1 MRTMGET
8 VPQHVAKARRD
19 VEAGVHYERATIFQT
34 LLESDL
40 GAGEKTA
47 KRLHADATA
56 VLGAGTETTS
66 WALAVATFHLLAAPA
81 RLARLRAALEPHVS
95 ADPRVP
101 LPPGPELEASVPYL
115 AAVVLEGL
123 RLSYGV
129 AARTAREPSPSQ
141 PQPLVYRGEFRK
153 RPVELVLPPGY
164 AIGMSAVLAHH
175 DETLFPD
182 SHAFRPERWL
192 DERGE
197 RRRDLEKGL
206 LAFSKGSR
214 ACLGKKCVIPPSP
227 LTLFPFPL
235 GPLDSHCLGCHP
247 SHGHESERLLT
258 LVSPTPTIV
267 SPSPSSTWLSL
278 LWHCACSHTCVCMR
292 RPSETWPTTTTCSS
306 RWWLRAARVYA

>member
-19 VEAGVHYERATIFQT
+19 VDAGVHYERATLFQT

-40 GAGEKTA
+40 AAGEKTA
-47 KRLHADATA
+47 ARLHADATA

-81 RLARLRAALEPHVS
+81 RLARLRAALAPHVPDARALPAG
-95 ADPRVP
+95 AD
-101 LPPGPELEASVPYL
+101 LEARVPYL

-129 AARTAREPSPSQ
+129 SARTAREPPASQ
-141 PQPLVYRGEFRK
+141 PPLVYRGEFRK

-164 AIGMSAVLAHH
+164 AVGMSAVLAHH
-175 DETLFPD
+175 DEALFPD

-192 DERGE
+192 DDRGE
-197 RRRDLEKGL
+197 RRRDLERGL

-214 ACLGKKCVIPPSP
+214 ACLGKTCVRLLGLLPLFPSP
-227 LTLFPFPL
+227 AFNPPPGFL
-235 GPLDSHCLGCHP
+235 
-247 SHGHESERLLT
+247 
-258 LVSPTPTIV
+258 
-267 SPSPSSTWLSL
+267 
-278 LWHCACSHTCVCMR
+278 
-292 RPSETWPTTTTCSS
+292 
-306 RWWLRAARVYA
+306 